1 MHTDKVYVIYFL
13 IKYQYYNTREIS
25 VNKQAQPMYSNQS
38 CIFAVKTLF
47 KK

>member
-25 VNKQAQPMYSNQS
+25 VNKQAAYVQQS
-38 CIFAVKTLF
+38 ELHLCCENTF
-47 KK
+47 